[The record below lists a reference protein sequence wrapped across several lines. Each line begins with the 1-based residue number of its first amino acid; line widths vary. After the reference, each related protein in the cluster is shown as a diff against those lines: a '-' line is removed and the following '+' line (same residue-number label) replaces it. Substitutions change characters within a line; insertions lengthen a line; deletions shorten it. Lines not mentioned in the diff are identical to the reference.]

1 MQKIGIYSNQDK
13 DPEGKYLAET
23 RRVIKDTL
31 PDVQVYEVT
40 DWVCPE
46 GLDLLLVLGGDGT
59 FLSAARLAYG
69 NDLPLL
75 GVNIGNLG
83 FLTGTDLKE
92 LRSSLLQIEEGR
104 YTIEDRMMLESILV
118 TESGER
124 KSFVALNDVVV
135 HKGALGNIIHFE
147 LHVDE
152 HFSNSY
158 RGDGII
164 LTTPTGSTAYN
175 LSAGGSIMYPTVEAI
190 GITAIC
196 PHSFGIRSLV
206 LSSSQVVT
214 LKIGKSNEEYFL
226 SMDGQVNI
234 RITGDSIIQIQKAVS
249 SCKILRL
256 DGYDYFHVLRQ
267 KLIYKAIDTQGG
279 NNFEN

>member
-1 MQKIGIYSNQDK
+1 MQKVGIYSNQDK

-104 YTIEDRMMLESILV
+104 YTIEDRMMLESTLV

>member
-1 MQKIGIYSNQDK
+1 MQKIGIYSNKEK
-13 DPEGKYLAET
+13 DPEGQYLLET
-23 RRVIKDTL
+23 KRVVRETL
-31 PDVQVYEVT
+31 PQTQVFEVLE
-40 DWVCPE
+40 DQLPD

-59 FLSAARLAYG
+59 FLSAARIAYG
-69 NDLPLL
+69 KELPLL

-83 FLTGTDLKE
+83 FLTGTDLQE
-92 LRSSLLQIEEGR
+92 LKSSLLQIEEGK
-104 YTIEDRMMLESILV
+104 YSIEDRMMLEAALLME
-118 TESGER
+118 TGEQKR
-124 KSFVALNDVVV
+124 FVALNDVVV

-147 LHVDE
+147 LHVDD

-190 GITAIC
+190 GVTAIC
-196 PHSFGIRSLV
+196 PHSFGIRDLI
-206 LSSSQVVT
+206 LSSLQVIT

-226 SMDGQVNI
+226 SMDGQVNL
-234 RITGDSIIQIQKAVS
+234 RITGDSVIRITKAAS

-256 DGYDYFHVLRQ
+256 DGYDYFNVLRQ
-267 KLIYKAIDTQGG
+267 KLLYKAINIQGG
-279 NNFEN
+279 NEFEN

>member
-23 RRVIKDTL
+23 RRVIKGTL

-104 YTIEDRMMLESILV
+104 YTIEDRMMLESTLV

>member
-1 MQKIGIYSNQDK
+1 MQKIGIYSNEEK
-13 DPEGKYLAET
+13 DPEGKHLEET
-23 RRVIKDTL
+23 KTIIRDTL
-31 PDVQVYEVT
+31 PQVEVFAVT
-40 DWVCPE
+40 EHHLPP

-59 FLSAARLAYG
+59 FLSAARLAFG
-69 NDLPLL
+69 RDLPLF

-83 FLTGTDLKE
+83 FLTGTELNE
-92 LRSSLLQIEEGR
+92 LRSSLQQIEECK
-104 YTIEDRMMLESILV
+104 YTIEDRMMLEATLRM
-118 TESGER
+118 ESGEL

-152 HFSNSY
+152 KFSNSY

-190 GITAIC
+190 GVTAIC
-196 PHSFGIRSLV
+196 PHSFGIRDLV
-206 LSSSQVVT
+206 LSSKQVVT

-226 SMDGQVNI
+226 SMDGQVNL
-234 RITGDSIIQIQKAVS
+234 RITGDSVIRIQKAVS

-267 KLIYKAIDTQGG
+267 KLIYKAINTQGG
-279 NNFEN
+279 NEIEN